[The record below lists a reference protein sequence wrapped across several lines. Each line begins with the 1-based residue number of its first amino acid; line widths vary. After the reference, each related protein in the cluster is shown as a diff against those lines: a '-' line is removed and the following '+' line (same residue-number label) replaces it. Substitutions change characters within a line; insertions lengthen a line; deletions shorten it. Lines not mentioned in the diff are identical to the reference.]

1 VPNRLAVAQ
10 IADRLAVLLDVGDD
24 VELRMILEERLAIR
38 VRPGRIEFAKL
49 AAERKKFLGFRS
61 SKGFCATPILLN
73 YG

>member
-1 VPNRLAVAQ
+1 MPDGLAGTK
-10 IADRLAVLLDVGDD
+10 IADRLAVFDDVGDD
-24 VELRMILEERLAIR
+24 VDFRKLLVKRLAIR